1 MAMKKEQPTSPIFP
15 NTQWHKLKIY
25 REIPGENRIL
35 TDNFIPDSIQPRQSF
50 PINRNWK
57 P

>member
-1 MAMKKEQPTSPIFP
+1 MAMKKEQPTFPIFP